1 MDASDKID
9 SVKSS
14 LRAAVNEPPPP
25 NLSSAKAVVRAVMPE
40 IERLLR
46 QRYSVTAIA
55 VMLRH
60 RDVRIAPGTLRNYI
74 REFRCERE
82 QRRRR

>member
-1 MDASDKID
+1 MDASEKID

-14 LRAAVNEPPPP
+14 LRAAVNQPPPP
-25 NLSSAKAVVRAVMPE
+25 NLSTAKSVVRAVMPE
-40 IERLLR
+40 IERLIR

-60 RDVRIAPGTLRNYI
+60 RGVRIAPGTLRNYI
-74 REFRCERE
+74 REFRRERE